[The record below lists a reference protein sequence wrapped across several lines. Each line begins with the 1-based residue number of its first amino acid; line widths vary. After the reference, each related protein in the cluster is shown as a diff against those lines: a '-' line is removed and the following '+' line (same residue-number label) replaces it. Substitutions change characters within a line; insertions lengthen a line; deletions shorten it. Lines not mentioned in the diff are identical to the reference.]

1 MFKKKFW
8 LKNGVQNCIMC
19 CRNVGDAHDNI
30 TLWFH
35 KTYKYYLLLILI
47 AAGTN
52 KIIAAFVIWDFWFIL
67 LPIYT
72 FHKTYITLFVNVE
85 KIIILL

>member
-1 MFKKKFW
+1 MEYKIALCVVEMSAMHMTILHYDFTKH
-8 LKNGVQNCIMC
+8 IS
-19 CRNVGDAHDNI
+19 I
-30 TLWFH
+30 TLV
-35 KTYKYYLLLILI
+35 